1 VLLDMYDKLKAT
13 VTRLPWR
20 VTLLILLGVALL
32 AIALWFGLDSL
43 VTATLSTRWQLVVF
57 AGFTIFL
64 LALGL
69 GGLAFFFRRQP
80 LLFNNSLVPGLML
93 GLAILPSFII
103 AVTFALVA
111 HTIIRPAQSLS
122 AEFLVQPEVS
132 LWQPWVFYWQVLV
145 LTFAMWIA
153 SASTATTDG
162 HPPTPAWKRVGSQ
175 LRLYLPTGRSL
186 VISVLGGLALWLVFT
201 FIQSIAASISKPWL
215 DLGNMATATTPFPL
229 FVILAL
235 VSLTLAPWAEEVF
248 FRGLLLD
255 HWQRQTA
262 PLLANAGVAAIFA
275 CLPMR
280 PLLWLPAFLLGI
292 GLGLLRQ
299 RSGLPAAIL
308 AHILFNGL
316 MLLLSPLLVI

>member
-1 VLLDMYDKLKAT
+1 MLLDIYDKLKAT
-13 VTRLPWR
+13 VARLPRR
-20 VTLLILLGVALL
+20 VTLLILLGAALL
-32 AIALWFGLDSL
+32 ATALWFGLDSL
-43 VTATLSTRWQLVVF
+43 VTASLSTRWQLIAF
-57 AGFTIFL
+57 AGIAIFL

-80 LLFNNSLVPGLML
+80 RLFNNSLVPGLML

-111 HTIIRPAQSLS
+111 HTIIRPGQSLS
-122 AEFLVQPEVS
+122 AEFLIQPEVS

-145 LTFAMWIA
+145 LTFAVWIA
-153 SASTATTDG
+153 SASSPPTDG
-162 HPPTPAWKRVGSQ
+162 HTPTPIWKRIGSW
-175 LRLYLPTGRSL
+175 LRFYLPTGKSL

-215 DLGNMATATTPFPL
+215 DLGNMATAATPFPL

-255 HWQRQTA
+255 HWQKQTA
-262 PLLANAGVAAIFA
+262 PLLANTGVAAIFA

-292 GLGLLRQ
+292 GLGLVRQ